1 MIVSRPSPKVA
12 LPTEKDWV
20 IQRNGT
26 RRGTENTKR
35 GLARFLIA
43 YDLDLV
49 GA

>member
-1 MIVSRPSPKVA
+1 MIVSRPSPNVA

-26 RRGTENTKR
+26 RRGTKNTKWG
-35 GLARFLIA
+35 GLAGILVA

-49 GA
+49 